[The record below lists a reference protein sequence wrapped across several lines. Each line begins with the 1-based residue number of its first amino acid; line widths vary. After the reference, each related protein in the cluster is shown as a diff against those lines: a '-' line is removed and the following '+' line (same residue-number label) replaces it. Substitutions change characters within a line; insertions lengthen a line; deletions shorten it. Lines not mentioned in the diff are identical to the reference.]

1 MNMDFAENKTHIEV
15 TKKGAFRGTYF
26 RNNR

>member
-1 MNMDFAENKTHIEV
+1 MNMDFAENKTPIEV

-26 RNNR
+26 RNNK